1 VPAPPAAPPPAPSPA
16 APPTAPPAP
25 APSGVATS
33 AAEIGAAI
41 ETLGGL
47 RDKGFLTEEEFAAKK
62 AEILARL

>member
-1 VPAPPAAPPPAPSPA
+1 V
-16 APPTAPPAP
+16 PPAP
-25 APSGVATS
+25 AASGAATT

>member
-1 VPAPPAAPPPAPSPA
+1 VPPPPAS
-16 APPTAPPAP
+16 
-25 APSGVATS
+25 SGGAST

>member
-1 VPAPPAAPPPAPSPA
+1 VPAPPPAPSPA
-16 APPTAPPAP
+16 APPLTAPSSP

>member
-1 VPAPPAAPPPAPSPA
+1 VPPPAK
-16 APPTAPPAP
+16 PPAP
-25 APSGVATS
+25 APSGAATS